1 MSILRLNMTDTEY
14 STILRSSIRKLRSL
28 LQERDEKELEIS
40 KVRQFVRA
48 TVNMLPDK
56 ERQQMERSLSI
67 IDSSD
72 MANRMG
78 LADAVKNV
86 LERAPRQWFTV
97 AQVRDVLRDT
107 GFDFSGYTSNP
118 LSSVSTTLN
127 RIKSR
132 DIERAEIDG
141 VNAYRWK
148 DTKAARKRKAARTQ
162 MDSILEELKSYEP
175 HSGWKAIPIVA
186 DGVDKST
193 DTEEE
198 PEKED

>member
-1 MSILRLNMTDTEY
+1 
-14 STILRSSIRKLRSL
+14 
-28 LQERDEKELEIS
+28 
-40 KVRQFVRA
+40 
-48 TVNMLPDK
+48 MLPDK

>member
-1 MSILRLNMTDTEY
+1 MTDTEY